1 MWCGEG
7 KMNKMFEGYLLL
19 NWKDGKMRIASSRRK
34 LKSGMSEV
42 AIKINVNV
50 ELPESIMPVVSGKII
65 VPSVKA
71 KEVLLSEM

>member
-1 MWCGEG
+1 
-7 KMNKMFEGYLLL
+7 MNKMFEGYLLL